1 MMMCAPLSDLRAVG
15 GGVERDVLLARAV
28 PDGRERFGS
37 RKRLDSGSMASCQL
51 SSEFL
56 FY

>member
-15 GGVERDVLLARAV
+15 GGVERDVLLAWAV

-37 RKRLDSGSMASCQL
+37 RKRLDSG
-51 SSEFL
+51 
-56 FY
+56 